1 MKSTSLHP
9 GEPAYAALAV
19 HPSRWLLAT
28 RPAFLTL
35 TLGGVVLGFAAS
47 GAAWQQGWPQALLAL
62 LLALLCHAAVN
73 VINDVADHDNGSDAA
88 NVARQFPFTGGS
100 RFIQNAV
107 LSRRDMVRLALG
119 LFALV
124 IVGGLLLVWQSGPW
138 LLAIGVVGVLLGW
151 GYSAPPLRLNSRGWG
166 EVCVLLCFTLLP
178 LGAQVLLTGT
188 PSLPLLAAALPYGL
202 LAAALLYINQFPDR
216 DADALAGKRHWV
228 VRLVPQQARVGYVLL
243 VGTAAL
249 LLPAGVVTGLL
260 PWQALLALPLWSMS
274 ARAAATLWHNAAQP
288 ARLRPAIIQTI
299 VAANLYPLL
308 MALILTLYS

>member
-1 MKSTSLHP
+1 MHTSNHP
-9 GEPAYAALAV
+9 AEPAYATLAV

-35 TLGGVVLGFAAS
+35 TLGGVLLGFAAS
-47 GAAWQQGWPQALLAL
+47 GDALRHGWPQAVLAL

-107 LSRRDMVRLALG
+107 LSRRDMALLAQG

-124 IVGGLLLVWQSGPW
+124 IAGGLLLVWLSGPW
-138 LLAIGVVGVLLGW
+138 LLAIGFVGVLLGW

-166 EVCVLLCFTLLP
+166 ELCVLLCFTLLP
-178 LGAQVLLTGT
+178 LGAQVLLTGR
-188 PSLPLLAAALPYGL
+188 PSPGLLAAALPYGL

-216 DADALAGKRHWV
+216 DADAQAGKRHWV
-228 VRLVPQQARVGYVLL
+228 VRLAPQQARLGYVLL
-243 VGTAAL
+243 TGSAAL
-249 LLPAGVVTGLL
+249 LLPAMVLAGLL
-260 PWQALLALPLWSMS
+260 PWQALLLLPLWGLS
-274 ARAAATLWHNAAQP
+274 ARAAITLWHNAAQP

-299 VAANLYPLL
+299 VAANLYPLA